1 MSNLTIDAYQF
12 IISSQYF
19 SRSAV
24 DLSNLKDS
32 LLFSFFDKQIEDK
45 VLFSSLRKG
54 KDFLYSISAEKK
66 KSLCGDFEAIENE
79 VSSVFGNGKLI
90 IYVNFLIY
98 LCIISTLL
106 CMICNMY

>member
-12 IISSQYF
+12 IVSSQYF
-19 SRSAV
+19 SRSV
-24 DLSNLKDS
+24 VEFCNLKDS

-45 VLFSSLRKG
+45 ILFSCLRKG
-54 KDFLYSISAEKK
+54 KDFLCSLSAEKK
-66 KSLCGDFEAIENE
+66 KSLCGDFESIENE

-90 IYVNFLIY
+90 IYVNSLIY

-106 CMICNMY
+106 CYV